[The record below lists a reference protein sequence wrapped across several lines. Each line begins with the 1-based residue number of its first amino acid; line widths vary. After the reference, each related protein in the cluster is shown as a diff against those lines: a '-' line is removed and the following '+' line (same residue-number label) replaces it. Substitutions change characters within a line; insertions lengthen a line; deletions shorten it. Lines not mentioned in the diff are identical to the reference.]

1 MAQDDFRGA
10 LRLEQVAELR
20 EKTEK
25 LTKFLLERLKDY
37 LETIRPLLAPV
48 RVFGKHIKSPMRE
61 DVPGAEA
68 AVRKLC
74 EKYNEVCSRP
84 FSLSADLGDNAVAD
98 LDGRIQLYPWEYT
111 HEAKSAT
118 ETKSITVT
126 SPVKTVLTYKSPYSL
141 SQIRLAVA
149 GKGDRRQ
156 DDMREFLVAALA
168 MQSTLEKFPGIVR
181 LLKDLRYDVQV
192 ERCPGLGDLP
202 LAVISSCV
210 PSFRPADDLVLAT
223 CNLSGV
229 PAFIELIDTEAVH
242 QLEDP
247 LKPRIAEVLG
257 IDKKSAGS
265 T

>member
-1 MAQDDFRGA
+1 MAQES
-10 LRLEQVAELR
+10 LRLEQIAELR

-25 LTKFLLERLKDY
+25 LSQFLLERLKDY

-74 EKYNEVCSRP
+74 EKYNEICSRP

-98 LDGRIQLYPWEYT
+98 LDGRIQLCPWEYT
-111 HEAKSAT
+111 HEVKSGT

-126 SPVKTVLTYKSPYSL
+126 SPVNTVLTYKSSYSL

-168 MQSTLEKFPGIVR
+168 MQSALDKFPGVVR
-181 LLKDLRYDVQV
+181 LLKDLRYDVHV
-192 ERCPGLGDLP
+192 EKCPGLGDLP
-202 LAVISSCV
+202 LVVVSSCV

-229 PAFIELIDTEAVH
+229 PAFIELIDIDAVH
-242 QLEDP
+242 QLQDP
-247 LKPRIAEVLG
+247 LKPRITEILALAKKTGGVELG
-257 IDKKSAGS
+257 
-265 T
+265 

>member
-1 MAQDDFRGA
+1 MAQDDFRAA

-25 LTKFLLERLKDY
+25 LSKFLLERLKDY

-48 RVFGKHIKSPMRE
+48 RVFGKHIRSPMRE
-61 DVPGAEA
+61 EIPGAEA

-74 EKYNEVCSRP
+74 EKYNEICSRP
-84 FSLSADLGDNAVAD
+84 FSLSADLADNAVAD
-98 LDGRIQLYPWEYT
+98 LDGRFELCLWEYT
-111 HEAKSAT
+111 HEAKSGS
-118 ETKSITVT
+118 ETKSITIT

-168 MQSTLEKFPGIVR
+168 MQSTLDKFSGIVR

-192 ERCPGLGDLP
+192 EKCPGLGDLP
-202 LAVISSCV
+202 LVVISCCV
-210 PSFRPADDLVLAT
+210 PSFRPADDLILAT

-229 PAFIELIDTEAVH
+229 PAFIELLDTEAIH
-242 QLEDP
+242 HMQDP
-247 LKPRIAEVLG
+247 LQLRIMEVLG
-257 IDKKSAGS
+257 ITPKSVGS
-265 T
+265 

>member
-1 MAQDDFRGA
+1 M
-10 LRLEQVAELR
+10 RLEQIAELR

-25 LTKFLLERLKDY
+25 VSKFLLDRLQNY

-48 RVFGKHIKSPMRE
+48 RVFGKHTRSATRE

-68 AVRKLC
+68 AIRKLR
-74 EKYNEVCSRP
+74 EKYNEICSKP
-84 FSLSADLGDNAVAD
+84 FSLSADLGENAVAD
-98 LDGRIQLYPWEYT
+98 LDGRIQLCPWEYT
-111 HEAKSAT
+111 HEAKSGA
-118 ETKSITVT
+118 ETKTITVT
-126 SPVKTVLTYKSPYSL
+126 SPVKNVLTYKSPYSL
-141 SQIRLAVA
+141 SQIRLTVA

-192 ERCPGLGDLP
+192 DKCPGLGDLP
-202 LAVISSCV
+202 LVVINSCV

-229 PAFIELIDTEAVH
+229 PAFIELIDSEAIH
-242 QLEDP
+242 QMEDP
-247 LKPRIAEVLG
+247 LKPRITELLG
-257 IDKKSAGS
+257 
-265 T
+265 